1 MIKLI
6 ASDIDGT
13 LVKEGSH
20 EIDPAYYDVIRELKE
35 AGIIFCACSGRQY
48 HSMMEL
54 FKPVADDI
62 YFIASNGT
70 VIRTRDRVLHSWKI
84 DPELYLPLV
93 ERLRTIEGA
102 EIVVE
107 GPDVSWIEGTE
118 TPVARMMSNNYR
130 YAIENVDDLTAIP
143 TDNIIKIAVHHPN
156 VEKAA
161 RGLDQ
166 SIRTGNLSMTISG
179 AEWLD
184 IFAKEAGKGEAFALL
199 QEYLGIGQEETV
211 YFGDNLN
218 DLPAFQEAGVAA
230 TVANA
235 RSEMQDAADIVERS
249 FSDLGVLKE
258 LRHILDLHKRFEAE
272 GKAEGKE

>member
-20 EIDPAYYDVIRELKE
+20 VIDPAYYDVIRELKE
-35 AGIIFCACSGRQY
+35 AGITFCACSGRQY
-48 HSMMEL
+48 QSMLKL
-54 FKPVADDI
+54 FRPVADDI
-62 YFIASNGT
+62 YFITSNGT
-70 VIRTRDRVLHSWKI
+70 MVRTTERVLHSWKI
-84 DPELYLPLV
+84 DPDLYLPII
-93 ERLRTIEGA
+93 ERLRTIEGS

-107 GPDVSWIEGTE
+107 GPDVSWIEGFD
-118 TPVARMMSNNYR
+118 TPVTRLMRDQYR
-130 YAIENVDDLTAIP
+130 YAVENVADLAAIP
-143 TDNIIKIAVHHPN
+143 TDNIIKISLHHPN
-156 VEKAA
+156 VEKATK
-161 RGLDQ
+161 GLDQ
-166 SIRTGNLSMTISG
+166 SSRAKNLSLTISG

-184 IFAKEAGKGEAFALL
+184 ITAKEGGKGEAFALL

-218 DLPAFQEAGVAA
+218 DLSAFHQAGISA

-235 RSEMQDAADIVERS
+235 RSEMQDAADIIESS

-258 LRHILDLHKRFEAE
+258 LRHILDLRKKFEAE
-272 GKAEGKE
+272 GKE

>member
-70 VIRTRDRVLHSWKI
+70 VIRTRDRILHSWKI
-84 DPELYLPLV
+84 DPELYLPLI

-107 GPDVSWIEGTE
+107 GPDVSWIEGTD
-118 TPVARMMSNNYR
+118 TSIARMMSNNYR
-130 YAIENVDDLTAIP
+130 YAVENVDDLTAIP

-161 RGLDQ
+161 RGLD
-166 SIRTGNLSMTISG
+166 
-179 AEWLD
+179 
-184 IFAKEAGKGEAFALL
+184 
-199 QEYLGIGQEETV
+199 
-211 YFGDNLN
+211 
-218 DLPAFQEAGVAA
+218 
-230 TVANA
+230 
-235 RSEMQDAADIVERS
+235 
-249 FSDLGVLKE
+249 
-258 LRHILDLHKRFEAE
+258 
-272 GKAEGKE
+272 

>member
-20 EIDPAYYDVIRELKE
+20 VIDPAYYDVIRELKE
-35 AGIIFCACSGRQY
+35 AGITFCACSGRQY
-48 HSMMEL
+48 QSML
-54 FKPVADDI
+54 
-62 YFIASNGT
+62 NGT
-70 VIRTRDRVLHSWKI
+70 MVRTTERVLHSWKI
-84 DPELYLPLV
+84 DPDLYLPII
-93 ERLRTIEGA
+93 ERLRTIEGS

-107 GPDVSWIEGTE
+107 GPDVSWIEGFD
-118 TPVARMMSNNYR
+118 TPVTRLMRDQYR
-130 YAIENVDDLTAIP
+130 YAVENVADLAAIP
-143 TDNIIKIAVHHPN
+143 TDNIIKISLHHPN
-156 VEKAA
+156 VEKATK
-161 RGLDQ
+161 GLDQ
-166 SIRTGNLSMTISG
+166 SSRAKNLSLTISG

-184 IFAKEAGKGEAFALL
+184 ITAKEAGKGEAFALL

-218 DLPAFQEAGVAA
+218 DLSAFHQAGISA

-235 RSEMQDAADIVERS
+235 RSEMQDAADIIESS

-258 LRHILDLHKRFEAE
+258 LRHILDLRKKFEAE
-272 GKAEGKE
+272 GKE

>member
-20 EIDPAYYDVIRELKE
+20 VIDPAYYDVIRELKE
-35 AGIIFCACSGRQY
+35 AGITFCACSGRQY
-48 HSMMEL
+48 QSMLKL
-54 FKPVADDI
+54 FRPVADDI
-62 YFIASNGT
+62 YFITSNGT
-70 VIRTRDRVLHSWKI
+70 MVRTTERVLHSWKI
-84 DPELYLPLV
+84 DPDLYLPII
-93 ERLRTIEGA
+93 ERLRTIEGS

-107 GPDVSWIEGTE
+107 GPDVSWIEGFD
-118 TPVARMMSNNYR
+118 TPVTRLMRDQYR
-130 YAIENVDDLTAIP
+130 YAVENVADLAAIP
-143 TDNIIKIAVHHPN
+143 TDNIIKISLHHPN
-156 VEKAA
+156 VEKATK
-161 RGLDQ
+161 GLDQ
-166 SIRTGNLSMTISG
+166 SSRAKNLSLTISG

-184 IFAKEAGKGEAFALL
+184 ITAKEGGKGEAFALL

-218 DLPAFQEAGVAA
+218 DLSAFHQAGVAA

-235 RSEMQDAADIVERS
+235 RSEMQDAADIVESS

-258 LRHILDLHKRFEAE
+258 LRHILDLRKKFEAE
-272 GKAEGKE
+272 GKE

>member
-20 EIDPAYYDVIRELKE
+20 VIDPAYYDVIRDLKE
-35 AGIIFCACSGRQY
+35 AGITFCACSGRQY
-48 HSMMEL
+48 HSMLEL

-70 VIRTRDRVLHSWKI
+70 MIRTTDRILNCWMI
-84 DPELYLPLV
+84 DPALYLPII

-107 GPDVSWIEGTE
+107 GTDVSWIEGFE
-118 TPVARMMSNNYR
+118 TPVTRLMREDYR
-130 YAIENVDDLTAIP
+130 YAVENVQDLAAIP
-143 TDNIIKIAVHHPN
+143 ADKIIKVSLHHPR
-156 VEKAA
+156 VEEAVK
-161 RGLDQ
+161 GLDQ
-166 SIRTGNLSMTISG
+166 SGRARDLSMTISG

-184 IFAKEAGKGEAFALL
+184 ITSKEAGKGEAFALL
-199 QEYLGIGQEETV
+199 QEYLGVSIEETV

-218 DLPAFQEAGVAA
+218 DLSAFHEAGVAV

-235 RSEMQDAADIVERS
+235 RSEMHDAADIVERS
-249 FSDLGVLKE
+249 YSDLGVLKE
-258 LRHILDLHKRFEAE
+258 LRHILDLHKKFEAE
-272 GKAEGKE
+272 GSL

>member
-20 EIDPAYYDVIRELKE
+20 VIDPAYYDVIRELKE
-35 AGIIFCACSGRQY
+35 AGITFCACSGRQY
-48 HSMMEL
+48 QSMLKL
-54 FKPVADDI
+54 FRPVADDI
-62 YFIASNGT
+62 YFITSNGT
-70 VIRTRDRVLHSWKI
+70 MVRTTERVLHSWKI
-84 DPELYLPLV
+84 DPDLYLPII
-93 ERLRTIEGA
+93 ERLRTIEGS

-107 GPDVSWIEGTE
+107 GPDVSWIEGFD
-118 TPVARMMSNNYR
+118 TPVTRLMRDQYR
-130 YAIENVDDLTAIP
+130 YAVENVADLAAIP
-143 TDNIIKIAVHHPN
+143 TDNIIKISLHHPN
-156 VEKAA
+156 VEKATK
-161 RGLDQ
+161 GLDQ
-166 SIRTGNLSMTISG
+166 SSRAKNLSLTISG

-184 IFAKEAGKGEAFALL
+184 ITAKEAGKGEAFALL

-218 DLPAFQEAGVAA
+218 DLYAFHQAGISA

-235 RSEMQDAADIVERS
+235 RSEMQDAADIIESS

-258 LRHILDLHKRFEAE
+258 LRHILDLRKKFEAE
-272 GKAEGKE
+272 GKE

>member
-20 EIDPAYYDVIRELKE
+20 VIDPAYYDVILELKE
-35 AGIIFCACSGRQY
+35 AGITFCASSGRQY
-48 HSMMEL
+48 QSMLKL
-54 FKPVADDI
+54 FRPVADDI
-62 YFIASNGT
+62 YFITSNGT
-70 VIRTRDRVLHSWKI
+70 MVRTTERVLHSWKI
-84 DPELYLPLV
+84 DPDLYLPII
-93 ERLRTIEGA
+93 ERLRTIEGS

-107 GPDVSWIEGTE
+107 GPDVSWIEGFD
-118 TPVARMMSNNYR
+118 TPVTRLMRDQYR
-130 YAIENVDDLTAIP
+130 YAVENVADLAAIP
-143 TDNIIKIAVHHPN
+143 TDNIIKISLHHPN
-156 VEKAA
+156 VEKATK
-161 RGLDQ
+161 GLDQ
-166 SIRTGNLSMTISG
+166 SSRAKNLSLTISG

-184 IFAKEAGKGEAFALL
+184 ITAKEAGKGEAFALL

-218 DLPAFQEAGVAA
+218 DLSAFHQAGISA

-235 RSEMQDAADIVERS
+235 RSEMQDAADIVESS

-258 LRHILDLHKRFEAE
+258 LRHILDLRKKFETE
-272 GKAEGKE
+272 GKK

>member
-20 EIDPAYYDVIRELKE
+20 VIDPAYYDVIRELKE
-35 AGIIFCACSGRQY
+35 AGITFCACSGRQY
-48 HSMMEL
+48 QSMLKL
-54 FKPVADDI
+54 FRPVA
-62 YFIASNGT
+62 G
-70 VIRTRDRVLHSWKI
+70 
-84 DPELYLPLV
+84 
-93 ERLRTIEGA
+93 LRTIEGS

-107 GPDVSWIEGTE
+107 GPDVSWIEGFD
-118 TPVARMMSNNYR
+118 TPVTRLMRDQYR
-130 YAIENVDDLTAIP
+130 YAVENVADLAAIP
-143 TDNIIKIAVHHPN
+143 TDNIIKISLHHPN
-156 VEKAA
+156 VEKATK
-161 RGLDQ
+161 GLDQ
-166 SIRTGNLSMTISG
+166 SSRAKNLSLTISG

-184 IFAKEAGKGEAFALL
+184 ITAKEAGKGEAFALL

-218 DLPAFQEAGVAA
+218 DLSAFHQAGISA

-235 RSEMQDAADIVERS
+235 RSEMQDAADIIESS

-258 LRHILDLHKRFEAE
+258 LRHILDLRKKFEAE
-272 GKAEGKE
+272 GKE

>member
-20 EIDPAYYDVIRELKE
+20 EINPAYYDVIRELKE

-48 HSMMEL
+48 HSMME
-54 FKPVADDI
+54 
-62 YFIASNGT
+62 IASNGT
-70 VIRTRDRVLHSWKI
+70 VVRTRDRVLHSWKI
-84 DPELYLPLV
+84 DPELYIPLI
-93 ERLRTIEGA
+93 ERLRSIEGA

-107 GPDVSWIEGTE
+107 GPDVSWIEGTD
-118 TPVARMMSNNYR
+118 TPIARMMSNNYR
-130 YAIENVDDLTAIP
+130 YAVENVDDLTAIP
-143 TDNIIKIAVHHPN
+143 TDNIIKISVHHPN
-156 VEKAA
+156 VEKAT
-161 RGLDQ
+161 RGLDK
-166 SIRTGNLSMTISG
+166 SSRAKNLAMTISG

-218 DLPAFQEAGVAA
+218 DLSAFHEAGVAA

-235 RSEMQDAADIVERS
+235 RSEMQDAADIVEHS

-258 LRHILDLHKRFEAE
+258 LRHILELHKKYEAE
-272 GKAEGKE
+272 GSL

>member
-20 EIDPAYYDVIRELKE
+20 VIDPAYYDVIRELKE
-35 AGIIFCACSGRQY
+35 AGITFCACSGRQY
-48 HSMMEL
+48 QSMLTL
-54 FKPVADDI
+54 FRPVADDI
-62 YFIASNGT
+62 YFITSNGT
-70 VIRTRDRVLHSWKI
+70 MVRTTERVLHSWKI
-84 DPELYLPLV
+84 DPDLYLPII
-93 ERLRTIEGA
+93 ERLRTIEGS

-107 GPDVSWIEGTE
+107 GPDVSWIEGFD
-118 TPVARMMSNNYR
+118 TPVTRLMRDQYR
-130 YAIENVDDLTAIP
+130 YAVENVADLAAIP
-143 TDNIIKIAVHHPN
+143 TDNIIKISLHHPN
-156 VEKAA
+156 VEKATK
-161 RGLDQ
+161 GLDQ
-166 SIRTGNLSMTISG
+166 SSRAKNLSLTISG

-184 IFAKEAGKGEAFALL
+184 ITAKEAGKGEAFALL

-218 DLPAFQEAGVAA
+218 DLSAFHQAGISA

-235 RSEMQDAADIVERS
+235 RSEMQDAADIVESS

-258 LRHILDLHKRFEAE
+258 LRHILDLRKKFETE
-272 GKAEGKE
+272 GKK

>member
-84 DPELYLPLV
+84 DPELYLPLIDQ
-93 ERLRTIEGA
+93 LRTIEGA

-156 VEKAA
+156 VEKAT

-166 SIRTGNLSMTISG
+166 SIRARNLSMTISG

-218 DLPAFQEAGVAA
+218 DLPAFHEAGVAA

-258 LRHILDLHKRFEAE
+258 LRHILDLHKRFEAQ
-272 GKAEGKE
+272 GKL